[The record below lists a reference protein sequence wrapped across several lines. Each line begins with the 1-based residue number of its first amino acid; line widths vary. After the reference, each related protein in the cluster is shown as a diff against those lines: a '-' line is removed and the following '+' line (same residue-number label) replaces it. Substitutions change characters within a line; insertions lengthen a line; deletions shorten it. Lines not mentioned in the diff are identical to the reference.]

1 MMDQLLTVDIAG
13 TDTIF
18 LALDRE
24 KTQRGVISKTGLRMV
39 GHAANIGR
47 EILMQRFTNRMGR
60 DTLYYNN
67 PMWRKTKG
75 PLSSNKSGYYD
86 RRGEKHRL
94 IHYGLKS
101 RGPFAKTA
109 KLSSYPMNLWERPNA
124 RRPWGKWVM
133 TVKLAGLVAAQSAR
147 IEQKAEKNLDAEL
160 QDAMDGGR

>member
-1 MMDQLLTVDIAG
+1 MDQLLTVNIAG

-47 EILMQRFTNRMGR
+47 EILMKQFTNRMGA
-60 DTLYYNN
+60 DSLFYNN
-67 PMWRKTKG
+67 PRWRKHKG
-75 PLSSNKSGYYD
+75 PLASNKSGYYD
-86 RRGEKHRL
+86 SRGEKHRL

-109 KLSSYPMNLWERPNA
+109 RLSSYPMNLWEHDTKDGRS
-124 RRPWGKWVM
+124 GKWIM
-133 TVKLAGLVAAQSAR
+133 TVKLAGLVAAQSSR
-147 IEQKAEKNLDAEL
+147 IEQKAEKNMEAEL
-160 QDAMDGGR
+160 QAAMDGGR